1 MDFAGNLTRLMD
13 RRGMSQADLARA
25 TQLSTAQIACLAN
38 GKTKDPRL
46 STVVKIARALDCPLD
61 ALVGADASHRRLP
74 ENRYDPDEAT
84 TSADEARASAAPREY
99 SNRPPSPLEKALS
112 ESLKEL
118 MRVHEFDAVSV
129 SALCDHAGVSR
140 RSFYRHFLDKYDLL
154 NYTFY
159 QDLSVEIPHHDDWVC
174 WDYMPEIC
182 RAFESDRAYYRHAYR
197 VNGRNSFREY
207 ATTRMFPLIA
217 HDLIGCPVS
226 RKVCDAFIVQFFNVV
241 YDNIENWIRNEPNT
255 TAREFAQSL
264 RRNACIFATV
274 LAETASRPPRDE

>member
-1 MDFAGNLTRLMD
+1 MDFAGNLAHLMD
-13 RRGMSQADLARA
+13 NRGMSQADLARA
-25 TQLSTAQIACLAN
+25 AKLSTAQVACLVN
-38 GKTKDPRL
+38 GKTKDPRF

-61 ALVGADASHRRLP
+61 ALAGADTVRRHLP
-74 ENRYDPDEAT
+74 ENRYDPDETKTGA
-84 TSADEARASAAPREY
+84 SSARAKTDTRDYPR
-99 SNRPPSPLEKALS
+99 RPPSPLEKALS

-118 MRVHEFDAVSV
+118 MRASEFDEISV

-159 QDLSVEIPHHDDWVC
+159 QDLCVEIPHRDDWVC

-182 RAFESDRAYYRHAYR
+182 RTFEGDRAYYRHAYR

-207 ATTRMFPLIA
+207 ATTRMFPLLE

-226 RKVCDAFIVQFFNVV
+226 RKVRDRFIVQFFNVV
-241 YDNIENWIRNEPNT
+241 YDDIENWIRNEPHT
-255 TAREFAQSL
+255 TAQEFAHAL
-264 RRNACIFATV
+264 RHDAGIFAKV
-274 LAETASRPPRDE
+274 LAETAARPPRDE